1 MTGFPRGRIL
11 QEVAANLHRNAL
23 AFTIRRLHEELRFI
37 RPLVSGIATFVNHPS
52 SARWDPYPADGILIR
67 SLFADVLVDPM
78 PLRVDCRK
86 LFDTAARVHRI
97 EMVPELVADL
107 DRQPLAPHGC
117 QLHLAVRYPR
127 PRGAGVG
134 LASASSTR
142 FSAVRCEPSG
152 QGPGLVPPLL
162 LLLDELRGGQGPQIV
177 LGTITI
183 TFTEP
188 QTLPSSLASIVVSP
202 SSLSGCVARVPRIWK
217 RIEPNDSF
225 LVNCEMLIRLTPET
239 AISKSL
245 TRSFGLTSTLTQ
257 TNISLMHGSV
267 ELLLELQKLD
277 ELGEG
282 GGAGIVK
289 PILIGEGLKSAE
301 QPELLDDGLLELLEN
316 QLLLDE
322 SNQRLD
328 ELVLDDEL
336 LGVPELLLL
345 IVPPLEL
352 ELCIA

>member
-1 MTGFPRGRIL
+1 M
-11 QEVAANLHRNAL
+11 
-23 AFTIRRLHEELRFI
+23 
-37 RPLVSGIATFVNHPS
+37 
-52 SARWDPYPADGILIR
+52 
-67 SLFADVLVDPM
+67 
-78 PLRVDCRK
+78 
-86 LFDTAARVHRI
+86 
-97 EMVPELVADL
+97 
-107 DRQPLAPHGC
+107 
-117 QLHLAVRYPR
+117 
-127 PRGAGVG
+127 
-134 LASASSTR
+134 
-142 FSAVRCEPSG
+142 
-152 QGPGLVPPLL
+152 PPLL

-202 SSLSGCVARVPRIWK
+202 SSLSGCVALVPRIWK